1 MLGTG
6 SADGWPNPFCECR
19 SCRSERSRGRSRG
32 CSSVLIDDRIMIDCG
47 PTAPAAAARAGIS
60 LEPVEHVLLTHGHPD
75 HLAPA
80 FLLSRQWIPDLA
92 DLHVWGPPS
101 AIDLCRDWLGPRAG
115 IHLHP
120 IAPDEEHALATAV
133 GTYAVR
139 VVDAAHH
146 HGDGD
151 VLAQEAVLYDIT
163 APSPAT
169 RLLYATDTGRL
180 STEQLEAVRD
190 RAFDLVLID
199 ATFGPVTDHGTGHL
213 DFETLPTVLA
223 DLASV
228 GAVSTDCDVVATHLS
243 HHNPPMP
250 ELAAILGSMGIRVVE
265 DLDEINVGE
274 PIRPRHHLV
283 IGGARS
289 GKSTHAEELAS
300 RAAANVIYLATAP
313 AQPGDREWDERIA
326 VHRDRRPDH
335 WQTIESLDI
344 AATLDAAA
352 PGSTV
357 LVDCMGMW
365 LTGHLDQLDGWSD
378 DRATAAAARQNVLAR
393 VDELVASLAKTSSS
407 VIIVSNEVGAGVV
420 PATSSGRLFRD
431 LLGIVN
437 ARLAHGCDDCTLVVA
452 GRPLPLPTKPPLPTT
467 LQMPTKESGPRS

>member
-32 CSSVLIDDRIMIDCG
+32 CSCVLVDDRILIDCG

-80 FLLSRQWIPDLA
+80 FLLSRQWVAGLA

-115 IHLHP
+115 IHLHL
-120 IAPDEEHALATAV
+120 IAPGEEHALETAV
-133 GTYAVR
+133 GPYLVR

-151 VLAQEAVLYDIT
+151 VLAKEAVLFDIT
-163 APSPAT
+163 APRTTTREDADGRSA
-169 RLLYATDTGRL
+169 RLLYATDTGPL
-180 STEQLEAVRD
+180 SAEALEAVRD
-190 RAFDLVLID
+190 REFSLVLVD

-213 DFETLPTVLA
+213 DFDTLPAVLA

-228 GAVSTDCDVVATHLS
+228 GAISPDSDVVATHLS

-250 ELAAILGSMGIRVVE
+250 ELAEILGSMGIRVVE
-265 DLDEINVGE
+265 DLDVISVGE

-289 GKSTHAEELAS
+289 GKSTHAEALANRGS
-300 RAAANVIYLATAP
+300 AAVLYLATAP
-313 AQPGDREWDERIA
+313 VQPGDTEWEERIA
-326 VHRDRRPDH
+326 AHRDRRPRH

-344 AATLDAAA
+344 PTALEDAA
-352 PGSTV
+352 PGTTV

-378 DRATAAAARQNVLAR
+378 VRSTAAAARQQVLAR
-393 VDELVASLAKTSSS
+393 VDELVASLARTSSS

-420 PATSSGRLFRD
+420 PATPSGRLFRD
-431 LLGIVN
+431 LLGVVN
-437 ARLAHGCDDCTLVVA
+437 ARLAQACHDCTLVVA
-452 GRPLPLPTKPPLPTT
+452 GRPLPLPA
-467 LQMPTKESGPRS
+467 KEPGLRP